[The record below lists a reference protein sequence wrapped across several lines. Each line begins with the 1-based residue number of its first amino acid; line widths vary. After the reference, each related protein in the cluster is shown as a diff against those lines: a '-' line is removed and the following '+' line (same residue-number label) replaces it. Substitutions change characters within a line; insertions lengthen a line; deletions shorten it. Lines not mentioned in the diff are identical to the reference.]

1 MQVKIYTVETV
12 LMQGKDGR
20 IAGHCNM
27 MRTVNGYYH
36 SVRIQTD
43 YSAIARAIEK
53 ADEVFNLYIED
64 PRQLSFEF

>member
-1 MQVKIYTVETV
+1 MRVKIYTVETV

-36 SVRIQTD
+36 SFKAQPDCSEIV
-43 YSAIARAIEK
+43 RAIEK
-53 ADEVFNLYIED
+53 AEELFNFYIED